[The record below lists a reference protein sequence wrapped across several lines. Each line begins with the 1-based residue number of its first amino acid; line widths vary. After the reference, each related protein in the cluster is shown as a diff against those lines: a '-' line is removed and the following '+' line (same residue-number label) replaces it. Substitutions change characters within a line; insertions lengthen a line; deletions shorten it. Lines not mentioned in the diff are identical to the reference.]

1 MKLECSWNT
10 FPLGMQ
16 LESFE
21 HEQNIPTAHKNGPE
35 SLECG
40 WNEAGSFR
48 TQLEYPGMDK
58 EFSFQLHHV
67 HSSSSVIGVLCPKTF
82 QLHSKRKCIPTAF
95 KLHSNCVLNIRMTF
109 QQHLNQIAHELC
121 SNNVEHGFGAIFV
134 QHSNCIRTAFEVH
147 SKSSSCILT
156 VF

>member
-35 SLECG
+35 LLECS
-40 WNEAGSFR
+40 WNAAGSFR

-58 EFSFQLHHV
+58 EFSFQLH
-67 HSSSSVIGVLCPKTF
+67 F
-82 QLHSKRKCIPTAF
+82 
-95 KLHSNCVLNIRMTF
+95 
-109 QQHLNQIAHELC
+109 C
-121 SNNVEHGFGAIFV
+121 SFF
-134 QHSNCIRTAFEVH
+134 
-147 SKSSSCILT
+147 L
-156 VF
+156 